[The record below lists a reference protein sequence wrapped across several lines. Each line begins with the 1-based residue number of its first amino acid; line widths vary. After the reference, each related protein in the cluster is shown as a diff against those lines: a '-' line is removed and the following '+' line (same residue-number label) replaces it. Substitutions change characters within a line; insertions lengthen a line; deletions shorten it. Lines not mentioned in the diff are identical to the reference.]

1 MATVTRENI
10 GVLNDKIIV
19 KVSKEDYQSS
29 FEKSLKNYSKS
40 ASIPGFRKGMVPTG
54 IIKKMHGQAV
64 FTDEVL
70 RTVEKELTKFM
81 DDQKLDIFA
90 QPLPLAEND
99 ARSLDVNNPQ
109 EYSFGFEVG
118 LKPEFSLAELSKE
131 SLPVYKV
138 QPTDEMVEKQLENI
152 RKAYGKKKAAEVAE
166 GAENVANAGEES
178 KPEGEENKPEGEE
191 KAPVAGEG
199 EENIELAEL
208 NEDLF
213 KAAYPAK
220 DIKTEEELREEI
232 RKEIAAYW
240 EGQAKNHLQHEIYH
254 RLIDKTEINFPET
267 FLKRWLETGTEKQK
281 TAEEIEKEYPTF
293 VNQLKWTLITDKIAK
308 EQQLQ
313 VSADDVKEFAKKQ
326 LFGYMGM
333 QVLGEEQ
340 PWVEDYLNRM
350 MQDRKF
356 VDDTF
361 NRLMTEKIFEWAE
374 GQVSKEEK
382 EVSDEDFKK
391 ELEKHQ
397 HHEH

>member
-19 KVSKEDYQSS
+19 KVSKEDYLSS

-70 RTVEKELTKFM
+70 RTVEKELTKYM
-81 DDQKLDIFA
+81 DDEKLDIFA
-90 QPLPLAEND
+90 QPLPLPEND

-118 LKPEFSLAELSKE
+118 LKPEFALPELSNE
-131 SLPVYKV
+131 ALPLYKV

-152 RKAYGKKKAAEVAE
+152 RKAYGKKKTAEVAA
-166 GAENVANAGEES
+166 GAENVAN
-178 KPEGEENKPEGEE
+178 EGEENKPEGEE
-191 KAPVAGEG
+191 KAPAEGEG

-232 RKEIAAYW
+232 RKEIATYW

-267 FLKRWLETGTEKQK
+267 FLKRWLETGTENQK
-281 TAEEIEKEYPTF
+281 TAEEVEKEFPTF

-308 EQQLQ
+308 DQNLQ

-333 QVLGEEQ
+333 QMLGEEQ
-340 PWVEDYLNRM
+340 PWVDDYLNRM

-356 VDDTF
+356 VDDSF

-374 GQVSKEEK
+374 GQVRKEEK

-397 HHEH
+397 HHH